1 MVDDTEGVSFIDLAA
16 SLLKSVSSCLAGVL
30 LFNFKNEERLDC
42 EGFAALD
49 CLRNFCLQSLA

>member
-1 MVDDTEGVSFIDLAA
+1 
-16 SLLKSVSSCLAGVL
+16 LAGVL

-42 EGFAALD
+42 QGFAALD